1 MEVKDIIYITEEN
14 VDGCGSSASDL
25 YGIDHAM
32 TDEEETRLTDALVE
46 AKETAEDN
54 CLSTGEMIEQ
64 AMDATFGPGNWKLL
78 PYHEVS
84 F

>member
-32 TDEEETRLTDALVE
+32 TNEEKARLNAALAE
-46 AKETAEDN
+46 AKKTAEDD
-54 CLSTGEMIEQ
+54 CSTGEMIDQ
-64 AMDATFGPGNWKLL
+64 AMDATFGPGKWKSL
-78 PYHEVS
+78 PYHEV
-84 F
+84 FF